1 MSLDQHIENR
11 DTEDMQCDICGV
23 IIEWKDENF
32 VYGCD
37 FCESLLC
44 DTCQD
49 REFIN
54 YYKCDECQTKH
65 CYYDGLHWD
74 GYCSENTTRRCMCD

>member
-1 MSLDQHIENR
+1 MSLENSS
-11 DTEDMQCDICGV
+11 EDVHCDICGI
-23 IIEWKDENF
+23 IIESKDEDD

-49 REFIN
+49 KEFIS
-54 YYKCDECQTKH
+54 YYKCDECHTKH
-65 CYYDGLHWD
+65 CYYNGPYWD
-74 GYCSENTTRRCMCD
+74 GYCSENTRRRFCSCD